1 MRGPRAR
8 DCLFLPSTRNA
19 RREVH
24 IQKATRPSSAVG
36 IGKQMA
42 VIVLPGGSG
51 SLRIWPPSMRPYC
64 FLKTCWFGAFTHART
79 LRSRSP
85 RISYLKARAS
95 APGRPFPIPGSPMTE
110 NLPYAARRTRSCSP
124 AQQAFGQFGLLH
136 SRLRRQRCRDAD
148 IPPTLAISLS
158 LERRPIWTPKSTRQP

>member
-1 MRGPRAR
+1 
-8 DCLFLPSTRNA
+8 
-19 RREVH
+19 
-24 IQKATRPSSAVG
+24 
-36 IGKQMA
+36 MA